1 MDVGDSLNPAI
12 DIGQVEGAFTQGLGL
27 FTMEEC
33 VFLKDG
39 RLFTT
44 GPGAYKIPSV
54 SDIPVELNVTLMDHT
69 PNPRAIFSSKVSC
82 LLVSCMQLLFH
93 CRLLVNHHYF

>member
-1 MDVGDSLNPAI
+1 MDVGNSINPAI

-39 RLFTT
+39 KLFTT
-44 GPGAYKIPSV
+44 GPGTYKIPSCN
-54 SDIPVELNVTLMDHT
+54 DIPIELNVSLMDNT
-69 PNPRAIFSSKVSC
+69 PNPRAIFYSKVLHDNYILYIIIIIYIGC
-82 LLVSCMQLLFH
+82 W
-93 CRLLVNHHYF
+93 

>member
-1 MDVGDSLNPAI
+1 
-12 DIGQVEGAFTQGLGL
+12 
-27 FTMEEC
+27 MEEC

-54 SDIPVELNVTLMDHT
+54 SDIPIELNVSLMDHT

-82 LLVSCMQLLFH
+82 
-93 CRLLVNHHYF
+93 

>member
-12 DIGQVEGAFTQGLGL
+12 DIGQVEGAFTQCLGL

-33 VFLKDG
+33 FFLKDG

-44 GPGAYKIPSV
+44 GPGAYKIPTV
-54 SDIPVELNVTLMDHT
+54 SDIPIVSLMDHT
-69 PNPRAIFSSKVSC
+69 PNSRAIFYSKASVSPS
-82 LLVSCMQLLFH
+82 L
-93 CRLLVNHHYF
+93 